1 MTVGKQGC
9 ILINKMKYTITD
21 LRSDFPDD
29 AACLRWLVDYLHP
42 DGIFC
47 DNCQKVTPHHAMK
60 TRKSYSCETCGHHV
74 HPTSGTIFHKS
85 STPLTLWFE
94 AIFLITATRSGVSA
108 KQLER
113 TLGVTYK
120 TAWRMFHQI
129 RSMMG
134 DDGKPFDGEPVEVDE
149 MYMHPDPT
157 KNTRV
162 QSVVN
167 GKGVRKSEMVF
178 GMVERGGKAKVVH
191 MGSNHSGKALIPEIQ
206 KSIPTSVRI
215 YSDNYQAYK
224 SLYYLGYS
232 HKSINHSQLK
242 YVAGDTHTQN
252 IENLWSNMKRG
263 IKGVYRHVD
272 AQYLQAYVDEYA
284 FRYSHRK
291 SQSMFWALM
300 NRVEN

>member
-1 MTVGKQGC
+1 
-9 ILINKMKYTITD
+9 MKYTIKD
-21 LRSDFPDD
+21 LRTDFPDD
-29 AACLRWLVDYLHP
+29 AACLAWLVDYLYP

-47 DNCQKVTPHHAMK
+47 ETCKKVTPHHAMR

-74 HPTSGTIFHKS
+74 HPTAGTIFHKS

-134 DDGKPFDGEPVEVDE
+134 DDEDSNLTGEVEVDE
-149 MYMHPDPT
+149 VYFHPDPS
-157 KNTRV
+157 KNTRL
-162 QSVVN
+162 
-167 GKGVRKSEMVF
+167 KSEPGKRYYKSEVVF
-178 GMVERGGKAKVVH
+178 GMVERGGRAKVRHVK
-191 MGSNHSGKALIPEIQ
+191 NSGKRVLMPEIQ
-206 KSIPTSVRI
+206 AGIEAGATI
-215 YSDNYQAYK
+215 YSDEARTYMK
-224 SLYYLGYS
+224 LPLYGYP
-232 HKSINHSQLK
+232 HAAVNHDERQ
-242 YVAGDTHTQN
+242 YVAGHIHTQN
-252 IENLWSNMKRG
+252 VENLWSNMKRG

-272 AQYLQAYVDEYA
+272 AQYLQAYADEYA

-291 SQSMFWALM
+291 HPSMFLALLCK
-300 NRVEN
+300 VSKT